1 VIIRAVAYVV
11 RRIQLWRAWRGAYG
25 DEVRWALELVEED
38 PKTRAYVN
46 LLDKNEVKEIR
57 VIAESKEDVR
67 TMIEERARQH
77 L

>member
-1 VIIRAVAYVV
+1 VIIRTIAYIV
-11 RRIQLWRAWRGAYG
+11 RRVQLWRAARGAYG
-25 DEVRWALELVEED
+25 EEIKWALELVEED

-46 LLDKNEVKEIR
+46 LLDSNEIKEIR

-67 TMIEERARQH
+67 TMIKERAEKY